1 MPVVTLPN
9 GTTKSFEGPVTIA
22 DVAASIGPGLAKAA
36 VAGVVDGESLDMAM
50 PIEKD
55 ADLRLLTAK
64 DAEGID
70 IIRHSFAHLVGHA
83 VKQLYPDAQMAIGP
97 VIKDGFYYDIAY
109 EKPFTPED
117 LEAIEQRMKELI
129 AKDYEVNV
137 EVVNRNQA
145 KQAFASREEPY
156 KLEIVEEIPDG
167 ETIKLYHHEEY
178 TDMCRGPHVPNT
190 RHLRHFKLMKVSGA
204 YWRGDSNNQMLQRIY
219 GTAWGTEKELKSHLK
234 QLEEAEKRDHRRLGK
249 QLSLFHIQDN
259 APGMVF
265 WHPPG
270 WAIYQKLQQYIR
282 RRLRESGY
290 QEISTPQIVD
300 RTLWEK
306 SGHWDK
312 FKEDMFTTSSE
323 NRDYAVKPMNCP
335 CHVQIFNQGL
345 RSYKDLPVRLSEF
358 GSCHR
363 NEPSGTLHGLMRV
376 RNFVQ
381 DDGHIFCSEDQ
392 VQSEVSKFI
401 DLVFDVYKTLGFD
414 TISIKLSTRPD
425 KRVGSDEVWD
435 KSEKA
440 LQDALE
446 NKNLEWELYPGEG
459 AFYGP
464 KIEFSLEDCLGRVWQ
479 CGTIQVDFSMPDRL
493 DASFIGEDGSRHTPV
508 MLHRAVL
515 GSFERFIG
523 ILIENYAGE
532 FPFWLA
538 PEQVRIL
545 PVSDEARNFSESIQ
559 AILLNQGI
567 SATVDESGER
577 LGKLIRNGEK
587 AKIPVLAV
595 IGAKEVENNTVSLRS
610 RKNGDLGELPVN
622 ELIDYCNQAN
632 TSKSEETLAATAH
645 S

>member
-9 GTTKSFEGPVTIA
+9 GTTKNFDGPVTIA

-36 VAGVVDGESLDMAM
+36 VAGVVNGESLDMAM
-50 PIEKD
+50 PIEND
-55 ADLRLLTAK
+55 VDLRLLTAK

-83 VKQLYPDAQMAIGP
+83 VKQLYPEAQMAIGP

-109 EKPFTPED
+109 DKPFTPED
-117 LEAIEQRMKELI
+117 LNAIETRMKELI
-129 AKDYEVNV
+129 AKDYNVNV
-137 EVVNRNQA
+137 EVVNRLQA
-145 KQAFASREEPY
+145 KQAFQSRDEPY
-156 KLEIVEEIPDG
+156 KVEIVEEIPEG

-190 RHLRHFKLMKVSGA
+190 SHLRHFKLMKVSGA
-204 YWRGDSNNQMLQRIY
+204 YWRGDSSNQMLQRIY

-249 QLSLFHIQDN
+249 QLSLFHIQEN

-282 RRLRESGY
+282 RKLRESGY

-392 VQSEVSKFI
+392 VQDEVSNFI
-401 DLVFDVYKTLGFD
+401 DLVFDVYKTLGFE

-464 KIEFSLEDCLGRVWQ
+464 KIEFVLRDAIGRDWQ
-479 CGTIQVDFSMPDRL
+479 CGTLQVDLNLPERL
-493 DASFIGEDGSRHTPV
+493 GASYVEKDGSKKVPV
-508 MLHRAVL
+508 MLHRAL
-515 GSFERFIG
+515 FGSLERFIG
-523 ILIENYAGE
+523 ILIENYSGKL
-532 FPFWLA
+532 PFWISPL
-538 PEQVRIL
+538 QTVVI
-545 PVSDEARNFSESIQ
+545 PVSDEFDEYSKKVNKQLIDAGFSSEVDLKNHNLNYKIRDHSLSKIP
-559 AILLNQGI
+559 ILLI
-567 SATVDESGER
+567 C
-577 LGKLIRNGEK
+577 GK
-587 AKIPVLAV
+587 
-595 IGAKEVENNTVSLRS
+595 KEVDSNSVTIRRLDSNKQENIELKKFITIHQALNKAPSL
-610 RKNGDLGELPVN
+610 
-622 ELIDYCNQAN
+622 
-632 TSKSEETLAATAH
+632 
-645 S
+645 